1 MSETTERLDAITAR
15 LDAATPG
22 PWFQHQDWIDM
33 GVPDASHTISS
44 DPKPYGKFIAS
55 VGLQYDVKH
64 GNANL
69 VAHAPEDVA
78 YLLALARKQAAA
90 LERVESLA
98 KAWES
103 RGEHDMKFSKS
114 IPNEDIAMAILTE
127 GASKVE
133 NARHIRNALEA
144 TL

>member
-22 PWFQHQDWIDM
+22 AITITPSDID
-33 GVPDASHTISS
+33 
-44 DPKPYGKFIAS
+44 
-55 VGLQYDVKH
+55 
-64 GNANL
+64 
-69 VAHAPEDVA
+69 
-78 YLLALARKQAAA
+78 YLRKLARKQAAA
-90 LERVESLA
+90 LEAVEALA

-114 IPNEDIAMAILTE
+114 IPDEDIAMAIPTE

-133 NARHIRNALEA
+133 NARHIRAALEA